1 MSLTIRPPGQKMKT
15 FCKSTIGLVVSP
27 LVLFIIVRSTMTVD
41 GYIIQEI
48 RRHRPIIPLT
58 TTIRRRTEQRI
69 VSNNN
74 NINKVAQSFS
84 HRDSMIPPSSVSV
97 VLFNNN
103 NNNNNSGEPSSSSLS
118 NFLVSDLLAILIA
131 SELIG
136 VLHDV
141 TSPTFAGWFAPV
153 TNVPGTITDLFAHF
167 SFFAVLWFV
176 GIFISD
182 TLTTILTTNKVLKND
197 TKQSSYEGVGGHQS
211 RNKLI
216 LDGLQT
222 GIIFTVERTLFEVL
236 FQQQG
241 INFNDLNNNSIMG
254 SSCRDGY
261 IITLVVITFRYL
273 YKQYFS
279 LQS

>member
-1 MSLTIRPPGQKMKT
+1 MMA
-15 FCKSTIGLVVSP
+15 FCKSMIGLVVSP

-41 GYIIQEI
+41 GYIIQVV

-84 HRDSMIPPSSVSV
+84 HRDSMIPPSAVSV

-103 NNNNNSGEPSSSSLS
+103 NNNNGEPSSSSLS

-197 TKQSSYEGVGGHQS
+197 TKQSSNDGVGGHQS